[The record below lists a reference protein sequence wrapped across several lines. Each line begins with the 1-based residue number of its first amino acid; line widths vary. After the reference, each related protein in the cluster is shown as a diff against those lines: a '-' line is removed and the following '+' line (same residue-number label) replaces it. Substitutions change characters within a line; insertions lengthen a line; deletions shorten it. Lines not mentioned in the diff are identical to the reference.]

1 MSRERFELARTQF
14 ERALARLSEALR
26 ENETSIVRDAIIQRF
41 EFTFELGWKCM
52 FYWLRDN
59 GDKVSEMVRPV
70 IQAAFRTGLI
80 ADADVW
86 EKIKDY
92 RDETSHTYDEKKA
105 IEVAAFIR
113 SDAASAFAAFNAK
126 LGTL

>member
-1 MSRERFELARTQF
+1 MSRERFELARSQF
-14 ERALARLSEALR
+14 DRALTRLSEAMQ

-59 GDKVSEMVRPV
+59 GEKVSEMVRPV
-70 IQAAFRTGLI
+70 IQAAFRTGLV
-80 ADADVW
+80 ADAGLW

-92 RDETSHTYDEKKA
+92 RDETSHTYDERKA

-113 SDAASAFAAFNAK
+113 SDAASAFAALKTK
-126 LGTL
+126 LGML